1 MVPLAIATPSLFPHC
16 IAILVCWALPALY
29 TLYGR
34 DRGSAVFA
42 VIEAVTCAIGN
53 GLLTALPLYMASQDH
68 SSDATDAAVQA
79 LIWLLFMAMYFPLE
93 GTPPWASCP
102 YLSSRAAYLW
112 TAYLSSQLSSS
123 LTARRPHE
131 RRPHRRRVGVRPSQ
145 PGNGRSTLPQRART
159 LDESSRPQQG
169 LLLTRLSLALGRSS
183 SARSAWARRSASR
196 PLASPSGLTCTST
209 SATPTRAIQRTRTPS
224 GSPLPFETGV
234 LTPSPNPS
242 PNRSPNPNPNPN
254 PGPGPNQGTEA

>member
-1 MVPLAIATPSLFPHC
+1 MWGKKVVPLAIATPSLFPHC

-93 GTPPWASCP
+93 GTPPWASCQHP
-102 YLSSRAAYLW
+102 ARTYPLGRRTYGRRTYPLSPILFTYLPLEGHMNAA
-112 TAYLSSQLSSS
+112 
-123 LTARRPHE
+123 LTAGAWACGQ
-131 RRPHRRRVGVRPSQ
+131 V
-145 PGNGRSTLPQRART
+145 
-159 LDESSRPQQG
+159 
-169 LLLTRLSLALGRSS
+169 SLAMGAVCHR
-183 SARSAWARRSASR
+183 
-196 PLASPSGLTCTST
+196 GLE
-209 SATPTRAIQRTRTPS
+209 P
-224 GSPLPFETGV
+224 
-234 LTPSPNPS
+234 
-242 PNRSPNPNPNPN
+242 
-254 PGPGPNQGTEA
+254 